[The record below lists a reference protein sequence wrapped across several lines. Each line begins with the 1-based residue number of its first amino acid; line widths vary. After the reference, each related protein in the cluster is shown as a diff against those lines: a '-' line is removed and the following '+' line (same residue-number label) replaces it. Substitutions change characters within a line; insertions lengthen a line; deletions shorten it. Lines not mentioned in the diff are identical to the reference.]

1 MRREKMADQQPASR
15 KGRRVTIDLTPA
27 AAEDVG
33 RIAELVGVSAPDL
46 FRQSFSLFRLYVEA
60 KIDGKS
66 LAIVDSKNPAE
77 VRLLEL
83 ALPNPI
89 KMQAEKRQ

>member
-1 MRREKMADQQPASR
+1 M
-15 KGRRVTIDLTPA
+15 TIDLTPA
-27 AAEDVG
+27 AAEEIG
-33 RIAELVGVSAPDL
+33 RIAEVVGVSAPDV
-46 FRQSFSLFRLYVEA
+46 FRQSFSLFRLYVDA

-66 LAIVDSKNPAE
+66 LAIVDPRNQGE

-89 KMQAEKRQ
+89 KKGR

>member
-1 MRREKMADQQPASR
+1 MADQQPASR

-27 AAEDVG
+27 SAEEVG
-33 RIAELVGVSAPDL
+33 RIAELVGVSVPDV
-46 FRQSFSLFRLYVEA
+46 FRQSFSLFRFYVDA
-60 KIDGKS
+60 KMEGKS
-66 LAIVDSKNPAE
+66 LAIVDAKNLGE

-89 KMQAEKRQ
+89 KKGGNQ